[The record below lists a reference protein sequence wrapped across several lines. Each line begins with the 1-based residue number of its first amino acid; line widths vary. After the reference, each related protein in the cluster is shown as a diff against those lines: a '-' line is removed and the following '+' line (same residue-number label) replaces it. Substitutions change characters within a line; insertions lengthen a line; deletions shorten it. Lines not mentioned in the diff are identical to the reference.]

1 MTVDGKG
8 IAFSPS
14 QGYNAIKQ
22 SKQGS
27 PFYSCSPL
35 NKVAYC
41 SAMRDFFFA
50 RFRVSYRNAP
60 RFICVR
66 SVCTEKSTVHGK
78 GFEKFTSSRY
88 NEIRTCETFTKMRF
102 GERRSFR
109 ADMRMTFIRACGVG
123 KRILKTYVGEER

>member
-1 MTVDGKG
+1 MERGLLFLRVRAIMRSSRANRDLPFTRAPPLIKLR
-8 IAFSPS
+8 IARRC
-14 QGYNAIKQ
+14 AT
-22 SKQGS
+22 
-27 PFYSCSPL
+27 
-35 NKVAYC
+35 
-41 SAMRDFFFA
+41 FFFA
-50 RFRVSYRNAP
+50 RFRVLYRNAP

-109 ADMRMTFIRACGVG
+109 ADMRMRFIRACGVG